1 MITDWFA
8 AIGTPVW
15 NATCVL
21 ILVLFRPK
29 IKNTQKGNH
38 IKIICDHKA
47 RRNIAA
53 FNIFNGRRGH
63 WKFNGSYRIY
73 HLYSLL
79 AFFFVVVN
87 LVLCFFLSPTVFSRS
102 LYLFC
107 SSCVFV
113 SSLLVFVSFLIFL
126 FSNRTRNVR
135 TIKES
140 SVRWRR
146 LVEWKSSVS

>member
-29 IKNTQKGNH
+29 IKNAQKGNH
-38 IKIICDHKA
+38 IKIICDHKE

-87 LVLCFFLSPTVFSRS
+87 LVCVSFSLNRFLS
-102 LYLFC
+102 LYLFW

-126 FSNRTRNVR
+126 SSNRTRNVR

-140 SVRWRR
+140 SVKWRR